1 MTGKGGVGKTTVAV
15 ALGLRAAAE
24 GKRVIVCEVAAQ
36 ENASRFFDHDE
47 VGFHEVEMEEN
58 LWSISIDPDESMR
71 EYVLLQLKVRAM
83 RDLLFRSRIFTYLA
97 AATPGLKELVTIG
110 KIWELTQPDRKVKS
124 GRKYDLVIVDAPAT
138 GHGIGFLQTPRT
150 FAAIARV
157 GPIHSQAQQL
167 NALITDQDHTGTAI
181 VALPEEMPVNESAAL
196 EHDLRN
202 EVGVAVDRIYLN
214 GLYPERFSK
223 EEAERLGA
231 LAERSDGSERAAAR
245 AALSEHGRAR
255 SQRAQLA
262 RLRRRVETP
271 GQDPPLPLRARP
283 RRRGGARAV
292 AEAQLMP
299 AVDQLL
305 EGKDIC
311 ICAGSGGVG
320 KTTTSASIAVG
331 MAARGLKVCVLTI
344 DPAKRLADSL
354 GMKELGNEAERVDPA
369 LFESQGVEMKGEL
382 WAMMLDA
389 KATFDELVA
398 RQAPD
403 EESRDRVLENRI
415 YQQISNALAGSQEY
429 MAMEKLF
436 ELHSDGR
443 FDLLVLDTP
452 PTRNALDFL
461 DAPRRLTQF
470 IEGRS
475 LRVFM
480 RPTGLAAR
488 VAGRGAS
495 AALSVLKRIVG
506 FDLIA
511 DLAEFFNA
519 FSGMVDGFQARARR
533 VNGLLADSRTS
544 FLVVCGPQGEPVDEA
559 VYFHQQADRGG
570 APVRRRD
577 RQQGPLPGRAP
588 AGRRGRPARRPDRE
602 ARRRRPGRTGRRQLR
617 RLPGAGRARRAQHR
631 APDQGAAR
639 PTR

>member
-15 ALGLRAAAE
+15 ALGLRAAAQ

-47 VGFHEVEMEEN
+47 VGFHEIEMEEN

-157 GPIHSQAQQL
+157 GPIHSQALQL

-231 LAERSDGSERAAAR
+231 LAERADGSERAAAR

-271 GQDPPLPLRARP
+271 VKTLPFLFEP
-283 RRRGGARAV
+283 DLDV
-292 AEAQLMP
+292 E
-299 AVDQLL
+299 
-305 EGKDIC
+305 
-311 ICAGSGGVG
+311 
-320 KTTTSASIAVG
+320 
-331 MAARGLKVCVLTI
+331 AAR
-344 DPAKRLADSL
+344 
-354 GMKELGNEAERVDPA
+354 EL
-369 LFESQGVEMKGEL
+369 
-382 WAMMLDA
+382 
-389 KATFDELVA
+389 
-398 RQAPD
+398 
-403 EESRDRVLENRI
+403 SR
-415 YQQISNALAGSQEY
+415 
-429 MAMEKLF
+429 KL
-436 ELHSDGR
+436 
-443 FDLLVLDTP
+443 
-452 PTRNALDFL
+452 N
-461 DAPRRLTQF
+461 
-470 IEGRS
+470 
-475 LRVFM
+475 
-480 RPTGLAAR
+480 
-488 VAGRGAS
+488 
-495 AALSVLKRIVG
+495 
-506 FDLIA
+506 
-511 DLAEFFNA
+511 
-519 FSGMVDGFQARARR
+519 
-533 VNGLLADSRTS
+533 
-544 FLVVCGPQGEPVDEA
+544 
-559 VYFHQQADRGG
+559 
-570 APVRRRD
+570 
-577 RQQGPLPGRAP
+577 
-588 AGRRGRPARRPDRE
+588 
-602 ARRRRPGRTGRRQLR
+602 
-617 RLPGAGRARRAQHR
+617 
-631 APDQGAAR
+631 
-639 PTR
+639 